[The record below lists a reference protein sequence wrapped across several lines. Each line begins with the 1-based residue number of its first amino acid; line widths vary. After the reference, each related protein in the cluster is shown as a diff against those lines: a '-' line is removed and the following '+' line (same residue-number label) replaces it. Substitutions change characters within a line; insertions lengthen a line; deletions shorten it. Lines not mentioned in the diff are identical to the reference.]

1 MRSISDKQ
9 GLTLKAAVRR
19 SVDMA
24 GGGDSLQH
32 VTRVNAAQLSKYGS
46 QSEEKSFMPIDVAV
60 EADTEAGTPI
70 ILTAMAEMLGY
81 QVIPI
86 DDPRITGSRPVTIKD
101 ALIVA
106 NEAADVVKAIT
117 EALANDDRI
126 DGTEERII
134 TREIDEAVRA
144 MIDVL
149 HRIKVRA

>member
-1 MRSISDKQ
+1 
-9 GLTLKAAVRR
+9 
-19 SVDMA
+19 
-24 GGGDSLQH
+24 
-32 VTRVNAAQLSKYGS
+32 
-46 QSEEKSFMPIDVAV
+46 MPIDVAV